1 MRGIQRSIL
10 KEAIRTFGESNQITV
25 AIEEMSEL
33 TKELCKVKRMFAEG
47 EKYLSKET
55 LNALSEEMAD
65 VLIMLEQLKFIFS
78 NMVEVECFAD
88 KKINRLLSRIQQRK
102 LKGGGEK

>member
-33 TKELCKVKRMFAEG
+33 TKELCKVKRQFSEG
-47 EKYLSKET
+47 EKYLSQDT
-55 LNALSEEMAD
+55 LNALAEEMAD
-65 VLIMLEQLKFIFS
+65 VSIVLEQLKIIFS
-78 NMVEVECFAD
+78 NVVEVEHFVD
-88 KKINRLLSRIQQRK
+88 KKINRLLLRIK
-102 LKGGGEK
+102 DAKEGDEK

>member
-33 TKELCKVKRMFAEG
+33 TKELCKVKRQFSEG
-47 EKYLSKET
+47 EKYLSQDT
-55 LNALSEEMAD
+55 INALSEEMAD
-65 VLIMLEQLKFIFS
+65 VSVMLEQLKIIFS
-78 NMVEVECFAD
+78 NVVEVEIFAD
-88 KKINRLLSRIQQRK
+88 KKINRLLSRIK
-102 LKGGGEK
+102 DAKAGDEK

>member
-33 TKELCKVKRMFAEG
+33 TKELCKVKRQFSEG
-47 EKYLSKET
+47 EKYLSQDT
-55 LNALSEEMAD
+55 INALSEEMAD
-65 VLIMLEQLKFIFS
+65 VSIMLEQLKIIFS
-78 NMVEVECFAD
+78 NVVEVELFAD
-88 KKINRLLSRIQQRK
+88 KKINRLLSRIK
-102 LKGGGEK
+102 DAKAGDEK